1 MQLLCVFCLVLLWE
15 VGAASLSEVK
25 LHLDIEGHASHYT
38 IPWTELMA
46 KVPGL
51 SPEVAKVP
59 GLSPEA
65 LWREANV
72 TEDLA
77 SMLNRYKLIY
87 KTSGTLG
94 IALAEPVDIPAVS
107 EGSMQV
113 DASKVHPGV
122 ISTG

>member
-51 SPEVAKVP
+51 SPE
-59 GLSPEA
+59 A

-107 EGSMQV
+107 QGG
-113 DASKVHPGV
+113 H
-122 ISTG
+122 